1 MHRSGAM
8 YSVPMLKGTRE
19 GIIVAIEPVAIHGQV
34 SWDIS
39 FRDPD
44 DPEGAVRKARVGPEL
59 VEGDP
64 EPGDRVR
71 IHYLVGSVTGVT
83 KLET

>member
-1 MHRSGAM
+1 
-8 YSVPMLKGTRE
+8 MLKGSRE
-19 GIIVAIEPVAIHGQV
+19 AILMAIEPVAIHGQV
-34 SWDIS
+34 SWNVF

-44 DPEGAVRKARVGPEL
+44 DPDGAVRKARVGPEL

-64 EPGDRVR
+64 QPGDRIR
-71 IHYLVGSVTGVT
+71 LEYLVGSVTGIT